1 MTPLRVDR
9 PPLEKSWRSRGSKPA
24 QEERY
29 PALSEGTKA
38 SLLAANQPRQ
48 RSVGPVWS
56 SSALAL
62 YKKLIAATE
71 EYAGDVQII
80 HRAVAVK
87 AATDAMDTAFAEQS
101 RTPSHL
107 ARARA
112 RRG

>member
-1 MTPLRVDR
+1 MS
-9 PPLEKSWRSRGSKPA
+9 EKSSNRRLALGRRPLP
-24 QEERY
+24 QRY

-48 RSVGPVWS
+48 RSVGPAWS
-56 SSALAL
+56 SSASAL

-112 RRG
+112 RRR

>member
-1 MTPLRVDR
+1 
-9 PPLEKSWRSRGSKPA
+9 
-24 QEERY
+24 
-29 PALSEGTKA
+29 
-38 SLLAANQPRQ
+38 
-48 RSVGPVWS
+48 
-56 SSALAL
+56 LAL